1 MKYKLICIDMDGTLL
16 SGHSE
21 ISEKNKYVLKK
32 AVDKGIKIAISTGR
46 IFASAD
52 YFANLVGIKTELI
65 SCNGAYIKNRATDE
79 VIYSNTLTKEQ
90 VLKIYNTIHDKGFRI
105 IYYTCDTAIIDTP
118 FKENHT
124 YNITNKLVP
133 AEKQVKFFI
142 TSDIH
147 EILDKFGD
155 SIIKIIGLDDSNNNK
170 QKLLNVKN
178 ELLKFSDL
186 ETVSSGSNNFEIMQK
201 GVSKGNAAKILG
213 EKLGIKK
220 EETIC
225 IGDNENDVSMIK
237 YAGLGIAMGNGSE
250 VAKKAADYITDT
262 NINDGVAKAIEKFA
276 L

>member
-21 ISEKNKYVLKK
+21 ISEKNKSTLKK
-32 AVDKGIKIAISTGR
+32 AVDKGIKVAISTGR

-79 VIYSNTLTKEQ
+79 IIYSNTLTREQ

-118 FKENHT
+118 FAENHT
-124 YNITNKLVP
+124 YNVTNKLVSE
-133 AEKQVKFFI
+133 EKRVKFFI
-142 TSDIH
+142 TSDIN

-155 SIIKIIGLDDSNNNK
+155 SIIKIIGLDDSNNK
-170 QKLLNVKN
+170 EKLLNVKN

-225 IGDNENDVSMIK
+225 IGDNENDISMIK

-262 NINDGVAKAIEKFA
+262 NVNDGVAKAIEKFA